1 MSASYILFMQVELHI
16 PCAHSLKEKRKP
28 VAGLKQRLQNRFNAS
43 VAEIDYL
50 DDWQQ
55 AMLGICMI
63 SNDRRYLE
71 GQSQAMEQM
80 ILDIKDIEL
89 VNTQREWL

>member
-1 MSASYILFMQVELHI
+1 MSVAHILFMRVELHI

-28 VAGLKQRLQNRFNAS
+28 VAGLKQRLQSKFNAS

-55 AMLGICMI
+55 SLLGICMI

-71 GQSQAMEQM
+71 GQSQAIEQL
-80 ILDIKDIEL
+80 ILDMRDIEL
-89 VNTQREWL
+89 SQIHRDWL

>member
-1 MSASYILFMQVELHI
+1 MSVAHILFMRVELHI
-16 PCAHSLKEKRKP
+16 PYAHSLKEKRKP
-28 VAGLKQRLQNRFNAS
+28 VAGLRQRIQSKFNAS

-55 AMLGICMI
+55 SLLGICMI

-71 GQSQAMEQM
+71 GQSQAIEQL
-80 ILDIKDIEL
+80 ILDMRDIEL
-89 VNTQREWL
+89 SQIHREWL